1 VTKTAPRPSL
11 PERNAW
17 KSERLPSCHEPTGL
31 PRPAAVAL
39 VSFTESVTRPRAPFS
54 PRGEPPLRAS
64 ARRAE
69 RLRASALSTI
79 CLAAPRAPKHAD
91 ASDRL
96 LPSHVFVRA
105 PAPRGF
111 PIESARAGARA
122 LPGSFLVHAREP
134 RFGGPHFR
142 FLVHRGGRCL
152 PLAMCADAPLTP
164 LSRLS
169 TCPARARALGVTVIA
184 AKAAA
189 HRPREAVRVGKR
201 PGMPSV
207 RTRTFALRRPFERP
221 APACPCHAALPPR
234 DRLSTP
240 FHRRGPFG
248 PRRPGYR
255 SRVPLPP
262 DTRFSLASA
271 TLADFCNLYTT
282 HGHTQRAFDPRTRVA
297 GTNRCRLRWPFDAL
311 PHRGLRATTSR

>member
-31 PRPAAVAL
+31 PQPAAVAL

-169 TCPARARALGVTVIA
+169 TCPVRARALGVTVTA

-207 RTRTFALRRPFERP
+207 RQGPSPRDALSSARLRP
-221 APACPCHAALPPR
+221 APATRLCHR
-234 DRLSTP
+234 ETGCRRLFTDAVLS
-240 FHRRGPFG
+240 GPVG
-248 PRRPGYR
+248 
-255 SRVPLPP
+255 
-262 DTRFSLASA
+262 
-271 TLADFCNLYTT
+271 
-282 HGHTQRAFDPRTRVA
+282 
-297 GTNRCRLRWPFDAL
+297 
-311 PHRGLRATTSR
+311 RATVHAFRCHRIRASL